1 MKMRLLEM
9 KIKSTV
15 EPIRDWSKIQEIK
28 SLLLDE
34 ENYRDW
40 LLFSLGLNFALRI
53 SDLLKLRISDLYDN
67 DMFPKNR
74 VVLREKKTGKENILT
89 ITNGSRELLIQYHK
103 LTRVKYS
110 DDYLFKSRQG
120 GNKPIDRVQAYRII
134 NDIVEKVGLNDLNV
148 GTHTMRKTWGY
159 HAYKRFNL
167 SLDDI
172 MLKLNH
178 QSIQSTKRYIGLSA
192 DEKMEIEN
200 IVSF

>member
-1 MKMRLLEM
+1 MKG
-9 KIKSTV
+9 IKSTV
-15 EPIRDWSKIQEIK
+15 EPIRDWDIIQEIK
-28 SLLLDE
+28 SLLFNE
-34 ENYRDW
+34 GHYRDW
-40 LLFSLGLNFALRI
+40 LMFILGLNFALRI
-53 SDLLKLRISDLYDN
+53 SDLLKLKVCDVYDV

-74 VVLREKKTGKENILT
+74 VILREKKTGKENILT
-89 ITNGSRELLIQYHK
+89 ITNGSREVLEQYQK
-103 LTRVKYS
+103 IRRLKYS

-120 GNKPIDRVQAYRII
+120 GNKPIDRIQAYRII
-134 NDIVEKVGLNDLNV
+134 NNIVIRVGLTDINV
-148 GTHTMRKTWGY
+148 GTHTLRKTWGY

-200 IVSF
+200 MVSF